1 MDVKPLTNVQVLK
14 FIGLFNGGFG
24 GEFEG
29 EFEGEFGGKFFF
41 GSRKGLE
48 GVFHFRIELA
58 I

>member
-29 EFEGEFGGKFFF
+29 EFGGKFFF

-48 GVFHFRIELA
+48 GVFHFKIELA
-58 I
+58 F